1 MVKVRIPATL
11 SQDGKSGMID
21 LTLTGATNLRSVMEQ
36 LEAKV
41 PGATRKMLDS
51 TGQPRRYV
59 NLYVNGEDV
68 RHGSGMSTPVR
79 DDDEVLI
86 LPAISGG

>member
-1 MVKVRIPATL
+1 
-11 SQDGKSGMID
+11 MID
-21 LTLTGATNLRSVMEQ
+21 LTLTGATNLRSVLEQ

-41 PGATRKMLDS
+41 PGATQKMLDS
-51 TGQPRRYV
+51 TGQPHGYV
-59 NLYVNGEDV
+59 NMYVNGEDV
-68 RHGSGMSTPVR
+68 RHGSGMNTPVR